1 MSGGQKQRTA
11 LARAVIRRPEIL
23 VLDDALASVDTQTEE
38 RILNRLREV
47 MKLRTTIL
55 IAHRISTVQDADQ
68 IVVLDEG
75 SIAER
80 GTHDELIGHDGIYAA
95 MYRRQQL
102 TRELDAI

>member
-1 MSGGQKQRTA
+1 
-11 LARAVIRRPEIL
+11 
-23 VLDDALASVDTQTEE
+23 
-38 RILNRLREV
+38 

-75 SIAER
+75 AIVER
-80 GTHDELIGHDGIYAA
+80 GTHDELIGHGGIYAA
-95 MYRRQQL
+95 MHRRQQL